1 MESFNGHF
9 KGENRNMFYDQT
21 NIWKSRRGIGMQ
33 VECCNGQRRHSAWLC
48 ANLPAPSEARQAGT
62 HGQALGYLVPWTYI
76 EQEVRLPEPA
86 LDLAQISF

>member
-1 MESFNGHF
+1 MPFFVVFVPFVVNSLCPPVLLR
-9 KGENRNMFYDQT
+9 NRHPFP
-21 NIWKSRRGIGMQ
+21 
-33 VECCNGQRRHSAWLC
+33 